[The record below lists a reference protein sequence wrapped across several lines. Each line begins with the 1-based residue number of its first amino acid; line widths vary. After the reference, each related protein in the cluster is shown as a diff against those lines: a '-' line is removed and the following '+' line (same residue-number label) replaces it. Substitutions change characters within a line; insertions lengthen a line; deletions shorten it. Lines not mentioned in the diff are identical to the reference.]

1 MHKKHVSVLLGCLLT
16 SAFAFALKPGVDT
29 NFPVRVGVRLAE
41 EKGTFYGE
49 EALSATLH
57 MANGTKQKTD
67 AILVSEITTD
77 SGDPVTVLKEPV
89 SLPEGGAA
97 QKIVRHKVTA
107 PGFYRITAHLEID
120 GKKSAPTAFTLGYEP
135 EKIAHASSA
144 RPDFKAFWDK
154 NLAELAMV
162 EPRYSLVLVTN
173 QCTATLNLYEVRMR
187 SLGDVTV
194 GGHYLVPKKPGK
206 YPAVVRF
213 LGYSSG
219 PNIPERDNGFCIRYV
234 ASTRGQGVM
243 KPENS
248 YGDWMAYRLDSR
260 DDYYYRGAYLDT
272 VRAIDFVCSRPEVD
286 QSRIA
291 VEGGS
296 QGGTLSYVCAALD
309 RRVSFCIPTIPGF
322 CDIPNFIALTQWPG
336 SVYRNYLATNDK
348 GVTKEIMYDML
359 TYYDVKNFA
368 PWITCPVYMGVGLQD
383 PICPPRTNFAPYNLL
398 KCEKRY
404 AIYPETGHGVRMR
417 DFLPKAYGW
426 LLEKYGLK

>member
-1 MHKKHVSVLLGCLLT
+1 MHKKYVFVLLGCLLT

-57 MANGTKQKTD
+57 LANGTKQKTD
-67 AILVSEITTD
+67 TILVSEITTD
-77 SGDPVTVLKEPV
+77 SGDPVAVLKEPV
-89 SLPEGGAA
+89 SLPEGGAV
-97 QKIVRHKVTA
+97 QQIVRHKVTA

-135 EKIAHASSA
+135 EKIAHVSSA

-154 NLAELAMV
+154 NLAELAKV
-162 EPRYSLVLVTN
+162 EPRYSLVLLTN

-187 SLGDVTV
+187 SFCNVV
-194 GGHYLVPKKPGK
+194 IGGHYAVPKKPGQ
-206 YPAVVRF
+206 YPVIVRF
-213 LGYSSG
+213 MGYSSG
-219 PNIPERDNGFCIRYV
+219 PQIPPLADDGFVRYV

-243 KPENS
+243 KKENT

-260 DDYYYRGAYLDT
+260 EEYYYRGAFLDT
-272 VRAIDFVCSRPEVD
+272 VRAIDFVCSRPEAD

-296 QGGTLSYVCAALD
+296 QGGTLSYVCAGLDKRVALC
-309 RRVSFCIPTIPGF
+309 VPTIPGF

-336 SVYRNYLATNDK
+336 SVYRNYLAHNDK
-348 GVTKEIMYDML
+348 GVTQETLYTML
-359 TYYDVKNFA
+359 AYYDVKNFA
-368 PWITCPVYMGVGLQD
+368 PWITCPVFMGVGLQD

-398 KCEKRY
+398 QGEKRY
-404 AIYPETGHGVRMR
+404 VIYPETGHGVRGS
-417 DFLPKAYGW
+417 DFYPKADAWIRVKFGV
-426 LLEKYGLK
+426 K